1 VDLEINYELLA
12 KYIANECT
20 EEEKSQIERRIE
32 NDLIFAEKIK
42 EMQELM
48 NTREEYG
55 KDLDT
60 EVLWDQLEKRL
71 DSFSSKSSST
81 LQVQNHFSSVF
92 NSRKTRTLLRY
103 AAMLI
108 VSFFVTYFIYTGIG
122 LYPQKQTHS

>member
-1 VDLEINYELLA
+1 M
-12 KYIANECT
+12 
-20 EEEKSQIERRIE
+20 
-32 NDLIFAEKIK
+32 IFAEKVK

-60 EVLWDQLEKRL
+60 EVLWDQLQKRL
-71 DSFSSKSSST
+71 DGFSSKSYST

-103 AAMLI
+103 AAILI
-108 VSFFVTYFIYTGIG
+108 VSFFVTYFFI
-122 LYPQKQTHS
+122 LVLSNMKS